1 MREFAG
7 KTAVVTGGASGIGL
21 AMVERFASEGMNVV
35 LADIQEDALEA
46 QVQRLEQEERSV
58 MGVVV
63 NTMRRDS
70 LEQAR
75 DKVLG
80 RFGNIHILCNNA
92 GVLSREDANNLGES
106 PLNIWDVDDSVWE
119 WVMGVNFWGV
129 LNGIKVFLPHMVG
142 HGEDGHVVNTASL
155 AGLIPGGSAYSVSKH
170 GVLTLTEG
178 LHQNLARIDSNIGA
192 SVLCPGTV
200 STKIMVADRNRPDEF
215 GGAADL
221 SDEESVA
228 ASAFLADSMDP
239 SNVAE
244 QVFQSIVEE
253 RCYILPHP
261 AWDDFVRQRVEN
273 IIARETPVELD
284 LEDMLQRRK
293 AGEQL

>member
-35 LADIQEDALEA
+35 LADIQEDALRA

-63 NTMRRDS
+63 DTMQRES
-70 LEQAR
+70 LERVR
-75 DKVLG
+75 DETIE

-92 GVLSREDANNLGES
+92 GVFSFQDAMGLSGAGI
-106 PLNIWDVDDSVWE
+106 NIWDVEDSVWE
-119 WVMGVNFWGV
+119 WVIGVNFWGV
-129 LNGIKVFLPHMVG
+129 LYGVQTFLPHMIG
-142 HGEDGHVVNTASL
+142 HGEDGHVVNTSSV
-155 AGLIPGGSAYSVSKH
+155 AGITPGGSAYSVSKH

-178 LHQNLARIDSNIGA
+178 LHQNLERIGSRIGA

-200 STKIMVADRNRPDEF
+200 QTQIMNADRNRPDEF
-215 GGAADL
+215 GGAGER
-221 SDEESVA
+221 SEDEA
-228 ASAFLADSMDP
+228 AGVDAFLAGGMDP
-239 SNVAE
+239 ANVAE
-244 QVFQSIVEE
+244 LVLQSIVEQ

-261 AWDDFVRQRVEN
+261 AWDDYVRQRVEN
-273 IIARETPVELD
+273 IVARTVPATLGPGE
-284 LEDMLQRRK
+284 MLRRRE
-293 AGEQL
+293 AGEQW

>member
-1 MREFAG
+1 MREFSG

-35 LADIQEDALEA
+35 LADIQEDALNA
-46 QVQRLEQEERSV
+46 QVQHLEQEERSV
-58 MGVVV
+58 MGIVV
-63 NTMRRDS
+63 NTMQRES
-70 LEQAR
+70 LQRAR
-75 DKVLG
+75 DEVIQ

-106 PLNIWDVDDSVWE
+106 PLNIWDVEDSVWE

-129 LNGIKVFLPHMVG
+129 LNGIKVFLPHMIG

-178 LHQNLARIDSNIGA
+178 LHQNLARIDSKIGA

-200 STKIMVADRNRPDEF
+200 STKIMIADRNRPDEF

-284 LEDMLQRRK
+284 LEDMLQRRT
-293 AGEQL
+293 AGEHL

>member
-58 MGVVV
+58 MGIVV
-63 NTMRRDS
+63 NTMQRES
-70 LEQAR
+70 LQRAR
-75 DKVLG
+75 DEVIE

-92 GVLSREDANNLGES
+92 GVLSREDANNLGEN
-106 PLNIWDVDDSVWE
+106 PLNIWDVEDSVWE
-119 WVMGVNFWGV
+119 WVIGVNFSGV
-129 LNGIKVFLPHMVG
+129 LHGIQVFLPHMVG
-142 HGEDGHVVNTASL
+142 HGEEGHVVNTASL
-155 AGLIPGGSAYSVSKH
+155 AGLMPGGSAYSVSKH
-170 GVLTLTEG
+170 AVLTLTEG
-178 LHQNLARIDSNIGA
+178 LHQNLARIDSRIGA

-200 STKIMVADRNRPDEF
+200 STQIMVADRNRPDEF
-215 GGAADL
+215 GGSADL
-221 SDEESVA
+221 SEEETAA
-228 ASAFLADSMDP
+228 ASSLVADSMDP

-284 LEDMLQRRK
+284 LEDMMQRRS
-293 AGEQL
+293 AGEHL

>member
-35 LADIQEDALEA
+35 LADIQEDALNA

-58 MGVVV
+58 MGIVV
-63 NTMRRDS
+63 NTMQRES
-70 LEQAR
+70 LQRAR
-75 DKVLG
+75 DEVIE

-106 PLNIWDVDDSVWE
+106 PLNIWDVEDSVWE

-129 LNGIKVFLPHMVG
+129 LNGIKVFLPHMIG
-142 HGEDGHVVNTASL
+142 HGEHGHVVNTASL
-155 AGLIPGGSAYSVSKH
+155 TGLIPGGSAYSVSKH

-178 LHQNLARIDSNIGA
+178 LHQNLARIDSKIGA

-200 STKIMVADRNRPDEF
+200 STKIMIADRNRPDEF

-284 LEDMLQRRK
+284 LEDMLQRRT